1 MKYSLIM
8 QHTTTK
14 QCWVYNVDDLN
25 DKSNIYYKFNID
37 LVEGMPE
44 GEYQYVL
51 FENPNWQE
59 VIVDANYIYPADWNE
74 SILVTYDNTLTN
86 NTQILIAGRA
96 ITVSS
101 TGLMRVGDYNNN
113 RYQYDKQQNYIMY
126 DRKK

>member
-51 FENPNWQE
+51 FENPSWQE
-59 VIVDANYIYPADWNE
+59 VIVDVNHIYPAEWNE
-74 SILVTYDNTLTN
+74 SILVTFDNILTN
-86 NTQILIAGRA
+86 NTQILIAGRTR
-96 ITVSS
+96 TVSS
-101 TGLMRVGDYNNN
+101 TGLMRIGDYNNN
-113 RYQYDKQQNYIMY
+113 RYQYDKQQNYVAY
-126 DRKK
+126 ERK